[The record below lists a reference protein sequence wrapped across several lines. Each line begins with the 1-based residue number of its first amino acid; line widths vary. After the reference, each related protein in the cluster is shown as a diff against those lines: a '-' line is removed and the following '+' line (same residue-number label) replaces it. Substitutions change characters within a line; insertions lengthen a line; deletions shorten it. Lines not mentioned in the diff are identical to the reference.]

1 MCIIYAIYNKIIMFL
16 NINYEFKTFSYFTK
30 LSSLTKSYRR
40 HVCGAA
46 LLFANSGEV
55 FRHGRTFADYIAR
68 KFRI

>member
-1 MCIIYAIYNKIIMFL
+1 MCIIYANKLIIFL

-30 LSSLTKSYRR
+30 LSLTKSYRR

-55 FRHGRTFADYIAR
+55 FRHWENIRGLYRSKI
-68 KFRI
+68 RI